1 MNQMDDRITPA
12 QYYTLPAA
20 KHAAGRNAIRTEDGF
35 DSRAERKWWG
45 ILCQMQA
52 AGMISG
58 LRRQVKIPLH
68 GRDGPILTPTGRQ
81 MVYRADF
88 VYTEAGQEVIAD
100 CKGYSAPVYEM
111 KKAILA
117 AQGVKIRELKG

>member
-1 MNQMDDRITPA
+1 MIRITPA
-12 QYYTLPAA
+12 QYRAKTGQ
-20 KHAAGRNAIRTEDGF
+20 KHAAGRNAKRTSDGF

-45 ILCQMQA
+45 MLCQMER

-68 GRDGPILTPTGRQ
+68 GRDGPILTPTGRH

-88 VYTEAGQEVIAD
+88 VYTEGGKEVVAD
-100 CKGYSAPVYEM
+100 CKGFPSPVYTL

-117 AQGVKIRELKG
+117 AQGVNIRELKG

>member
-1 MNQMDDRITPA
+1 MTRLTAA
-12 QYYTLPAA
+12 QYRALPAA

-45 ILCQMQA
+45 ILCQMQE
-52 AGMISG
+52 AGMISD

-88 VYTEAGQEVIAD
+88 VYTEAGQEVVAD
-100 CKGYSAPVYEM
+100 CKGWPSPVYTL

-117 AQGVKIRELKG
+117 AQGIKIRELKG